1 MLPEGRVAEARP
13 DSAQRGQLGDKLLG
27 ADAFDARDDRG
38 RAHGGAV
45 VALVAVDSR
54 LLATRRARGNGPRR
68 LVQGILAT
76 LALAVDGEANDL
88 GLTARTALAVAY
100 RLSVLARAA
109 DDDADVVLIQP
120 RPVCNLRS

>member
-1 MLPEGRVAEARP
+1 MEARP
-13 DSAQRGQLGDKLLG
+13 DVAPRGQLGEKLLG
-27 ADAFDARDDRG
+27 VAAIDARDDRG

-54 LLATRRARGNGPRR
+54 LLATRRARANGPRR

-76 LALAVDGEANDL
+76 PALAVDGEANDL

>member
-1 MLPEGRVAEARP
+1 MLAEGRVAEARP
-13 DSAQRGQLGDKLLG
+13 DHAPRGQLGEKLLG
-27 ADAFDARDDRG
+27 VAAFDARDDRG

-76 LALAVDGEANDL
+76 IALAVDGEANDL